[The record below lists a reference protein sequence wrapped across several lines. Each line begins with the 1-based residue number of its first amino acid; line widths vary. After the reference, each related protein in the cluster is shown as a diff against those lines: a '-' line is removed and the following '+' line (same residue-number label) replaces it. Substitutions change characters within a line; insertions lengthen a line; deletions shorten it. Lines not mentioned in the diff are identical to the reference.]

1 MASLANGCNRVRA
14 VQWDLLSSL
23 LMIHL
28 YCFFNFQFY
37 CVRSLLFI
45 LNTGPVYVFILT
57 TLTIAEQALG
67 AQETAILDPIN
78 VTATRTERQIS
89 EIPNAM
95 THFERYP
102 QQYFQPGITL
112 DEFARSTPGVFF
124 QNQANFTQ
132 DLRIAIRGFGARSAF
147 GVRGIQMRVDGIP
160 QTLPDG
166 QTQLDSIDPGMIE
179 HMEIVRGPLASLY
192 GNASGGMI
200 GMTTLEAPRER
211 FAMSPRQVF
220 GQYGLFK
227 SELFAGG
234 RHERFD
240 YTVFGSHL
248 QQNGWRDH
256 STVENYFTQAKLNLR
271 VSDDSDLMLLFRKF
285 YSPEARDPG
294 ALTSAEVRA
303 DPKQAAIRNK
313 QFNAGEE
320 IDQEQMGIR
329 FRKKPTADQEFSI
342 TAHML
347 HRDFHNRLPLFD
359 GGQVQ
364 FDRHVGGVSLQYIN
378 DHQLFNRPN
387 RLIAGVDYGIQ
398 NDDRQRFNND
408 SGQRGAVVLNQIERV
423 QNVGPFFRSEWRAQD
438 KLDFILGGRWD
449 WFLFEVKDVYR
460 DDGNQSGRKTL
471 SQASGTAGVVYH
483 LNDRHQIYA
492 NIASIFETPTTTELI
507 NNPSGKGGFNP
518 NLNPQTSLSQELGIR
533 GVTHGFQYETTLFYI
548 YTWNEILPFERPEFP
563 GRAFFRNTGQSSRL
577 GVETR
582 LATPE
587 WKGLRG
593 EVSYT
598 YSDFEFEKY
607 TANDVSLKGNV
618 FPGVPTHRWE
628 SLLRYEHPLGFFG
641 QFHVQR
647 VGAFYVNDSNTDA
660 NNAYHLGQLLF
671 GWGTRYR
678 WMDGSIFFGIN
689 NLFDERYNANTRIN
703 AAFGRY
709 YEPGAPFNIYGGLR
723 IRITP
728 L

>member
-1 MASLANGCNRVRA
+1 
-14 VQWDLLSSL
+14 
-23 LMIHL
+23 MIHL
-28 YCFFNFQFY
+28 HCFSNFLFY
-37 CVRSLLFI
+37 RVRSLPLI
-45 LNTGPVYVFILT
+45 LNTALACIF
-57 TLTIAEQALG
+57 TLTILPVSGQMLD
-67 AQETAILDPIN
+67 AQEATPLNPVN
-78 VTATRTERQIS
+78 VTATRTKRQAN

-95 THFERYP
+95 MHFDRYP
-102 QQYFQPGITL
+102 QQNFQTGITL

-147 GVRGIQMRVDGIP
+147 GVRGIQMRVDDIP

-200 GMTTLEAPRER
+200 GIMTLEAPHER
-211 FAMSPRQVF
+211 FAVSPRQVF

-227 SELFAGG
+227 SELFTGG
-234 RHERFD
+234 RYERFN

-256 STVENYFTQAKLNLR
+256 SVVKNYFTQAKLNFR
-271 VSDDSDLMLLFRKF
+271 INDDSDLMLLFRKF

-294 ALTSAEVRA
+294 ALTLAEA
-303 DPKQAAIRNK
+303 QLDPSQAAIRNK

-329 FRKKPTADQEFSI
+329 FRKKPADNQEFSV

-347 HRDFHNRLPLFD
+347 HRNFHNRLPLFD

-364 FDRHVGGVSLQYIN
+364 FDRYVGGVSLQYIN
-378 DHQLFNRPN
+378 DHRLFNRPH

-408 SGQRGAVVLNQIERV
+408 SGRRGALVLNQIEQV
-423 QNVGPFFRSEWRAQD
+423 QNIGPFFRSEWRVQD
-438 KLDFILGGRWD
+438 KFDLVFGGRWD
-449 WFLFEVKDVYR
+449 WFQFKVQDVFH

-492 NIASIFETPTTTELI
+492 NVASIFETPTTTELI

-518 NLNPQTSLSQELGIR
+518 NMDPQTSLSQELGIR
-533 GVTHGFQYETTLFYI
+533 GSLSGFQYETALFYI
-548 YTWNEILPFERPEFP
+548 YTWREILPFERPEFP

-593 EVSYT
+593 EISYT

-607 TANDVSLKGNV
+607 AVNDVSLKGNI
-618 FPGVPTHRWE
+618 FPGVPRHRWE
-628 SLLRYEHPLGFFG
+628 GLLRYTHPLGFFG
-641 QFHVQR
+641 QFHIQH
-647 VGAFYVNDSNTDA
+647 VGAFYVNDSNTDI
-660 NNAYHLGQLLF
+660 NNTYNLGQLLL

-678 WMDGSIFFGIN
+678 WMDGSVFFGIN

-703 AAFGRY
+703 AALGRY
-709 YEPGAPFNIYGGLR
+709 YEPGAPFNIFGGLR

-728 L
+728 F

>member
-1 MASLANGCNRVRA
+1 MR
-14 VQWDLLSSL
+14 
-23 LMIHL
+23 
-28 YCFFNFQFY
+28 
-37 CVRSLLFI
+37 
-45 LNTGPVYVFILT
+45 VFILT
-57 TLTIAEQALG
+57 ILAIAEQALG
-67 AQETAILDPIN
+67 AQETVILDPIN

-256 STVENYFTQAKLNLR
+256 STVENYFTQAKLNFR

-303 DPKQAAIRNK
+303 APKQAAIRNK

-438 KLDFILGGRWD
+438 KLDFVLGGRWD

-471 SQASGTAGVVYH
+471 SQASGTAGMVYH

-678 WMDGSIFFGIN
+678 WLDGSIFFGIN

>member
-45 LNTGPVYVFILT
+45 LNTAPVCVFILT
-57 TLTIAEQALG
+57 TLAIAEQALG
-67 AQETAILDPIN
+67 AQETVILDPIN

-256 STVENYFTQAKLNLR
+256 STVENYFTQAKLNFR

-438 KLDFILGGRWD
+438 KLDFVLGGRWD

-471 SQASGTAGVVYH
+471 SQASGT
-483 LNDRHQIYA
+483 
-492 NIASIFETPTTTELI
+492 
-507 NNPSGKGGFNP
+507 
-518 NLNPQTSLSQELGIR
+518 
-533 GVTHGFQYETTLFYI
+533 
-548 YTWNEILPFERPEFP
+548 
-563 GRAFFRNTGQSSRL
+563 
-577 GVETR
+577 
-582 LATPE
+582 
-587 WKGLRG
+587 
-593 EVSYT
+593 
-598 YSDFEFEKY
+598 
-607 TANDVSLKGNV
+607 
-618 FPGVPTHRWE
+618 
-628 SLLRYEHPLGFFG
+628 
-641 QFHVQR
+641 
-647 VGAFYVNDSNTDA
+647 
-660 NNAYHLGQLLF
+660 
-671 GWGTRYR
+671 
-678 WMDGSIFFGIN
+678 
-689 NLFDERYNANTRIN
+689 
-703 AAFGRY
+703 
-709 YEPGAPFNIYGGLR
+709 
-723 IRITP
+723 
-728 L
+728 

>member
-1 MASLANGCNRVRA
+1 
-14 VQWDLLSSL
+14 
-23 LMIHL
+23 MIHL
-28 YCFFNFQFY
+28 HGVFNFQLHRVHSLF
-37 CVRSLLFI
+37 RLIIPLLFQGAVLACI
-45 LNTGPVYVFILT
+45 FILT
-57 TLTIAEQALG
+57 TLPVAGQAPG
-67 AQETAILDPIN
+67 AQDTIIFNPIN
-78 VTATRTERQIS
+78 VTATRTERQAS
-89 EIPNAM
+89 EIPNAL
-95 THFERYP
+95 THFDRYP
-102 QQYFQPGITL
+102 QQDFQPGVTL

-211 FAMSPRQVF
+211 FAVSPRQVF

-256 STVENYFTQAKLNLR
+256 SAVENYFTQAKLNFK
-271 VSDDSDLMLLFRKF
+271 VNDDSDLMLLFRKF

-294 ALTSAEVRA
+294 ALTLAEVRA
-303 DPKQAAIRNK
+303 DPAQAATRNR

-320 IDQEQMGIR
+320 IDQEQAGIR
-329 FRKKPTADQEFSI
+329 FRTKPSAGQELSF

-347 HRDFHNRLPLFD
+347 HRDFQNRLPLFD

-364 FDRHVGGVSLQYIN
+364 FDRHVGGVSLQYTN
-378 DHQLFNRPN
+378 DHRLFNRPN
-387 RLIAGVDYGIQ
+387 RLISGVDYGIQ

-408 SGQRGAVVLNQIERV
+408 SGRRGALVLNQAERV
-423 QNVGPFFRSEWRAQD
+423 QNIGPFFRNEWRARD
-438 KLDFILGGRWD
+438 KLDLVLGGRWD
-449 WFLFEVKDVYR
+449 WFLFEVKDHYR

-471 SQASGTAGVVYH
+471 SQASGTVGAVYH
-483 LNDRHQIYA
+483 LNDHHQIYA
-492 NIASIFETPTTTELI
+492 NVASIFETPTTTELI

-518 NLNPQTSLSQELGIR
+518 NLSPQTSLSQELGMR
-533 GVTHGFQYETTLFYI
+533 GAAYDFQYETTLFYI

-563 GRAFFRNTGQSSRL
+563 GRAFFRNSGQSSRL

-598 YSDFEFEKY
+598 FSDFEFEKY
-607 TANDVSLKGNV
+607 RINDASLSGNA
-618 FPGVPTHRWE
+618 FPGVPRHRWE
-628 SLLRYEHPLGFFG
+628 GLLRYAHPLGFFG
-641 QFHVQR
+641 QLHVQR

-660 NNAYHLGQLLF
+660 NNAYNLGQLLF

-678 WMDGSIFFGIN
+678 WLDGSVFFGIN

-709 YEPGAPFNIYGGLR
+709 FEPGAPFNVYGGLR
-723 IRITP
+723 IRITS

>member
-45 LNTGPVYVFILT
+45 LNTAPMRVFILT
-57 TLTIAEQALG
+57 ILAIAEQALG
-67 AQETAILDPIN
+67 AQETVILDPIN

-256 STVENYFTQAKLNLR
+256 STVENYFTQAKLNFR

-438 KLDFILGGRWD
+438 KLDFVLGGRWD

-471 SQASGTAGVVYH
+471 SQASGTAGMVYH

-678 WMDGSIFFGIN
+678 WLDGSIFFGIN